1 MSNFKYGRF
10 GISLLVVC
18 GAIATATTP
27 LLTAIPASAQLFPA
41 QENNNV
47 TPQPIVMPAATTL
60 PVEYK
65 EAEKIILTKEETVPL
80 TLTVAANIKNKQ
92 GEVLIPYGSEII
104 GELQPKDGGSQFVAQ
119 ELVISTE
126 KRQPLQATSQVITR
140 TEKINEG
147 TDTGDILQGAAIGG
161 AAAAIIALITGDNS
175 IDLLEVLGGAGL
187 GALGG
192 ILLGGKETEVI
203 SINPNED
210 LNVTLLEDLS
220 LEN

>member
-1 MSNFKYGRF
+1 MSNFKYSRS
-10 GISLLVVC
+10 GISLLVALS
-18 GAIATATTP
+18 AIATATTP
-27 LLTAIPASAQLFPA
+27 FFAAVPASAQLFRT

-47 TPQPIVMPAATTL
+47 TPQPITIPSGTTL

-65 EAEKIILTKEETVPL
+65 DAEKIVLTKEETVPL
-80 TLTVAANIKNKQ
+80 TVTVAANIKDKQ
-92 GEVLIPYGSEII
+92 GNILIPYGSEIF

-119 ELVISTE
+119 ELVISPE
-126 KRQPLQATSQVITR
+126 KRQPLEAESQVVTR
-140 TEKINEG
+140 TETIDEG
-147 TDTGDILQGAAIGG
+147 TDVGDILQGAAIGG

-192 ILLGGKETEVI
+192 LLLGGKETEVI

-210 LNVTLLEDLS
+210 LDVTLLEDLA
-220 LEN
+220 LE

>member
-1 MSNFKYGRF
+1 MSNLKYGRSSL
-10 GISLLVVC
+10 SLL
-18 GAIATATTP
+18 IAFSTMSTAGFAYT
-27 LLTAIPASAQLFPA
+27 TAIPVSAQLFPT

-47 TPQPIVMPAATTL
+47 TPQPIVIPATTTL
-60 PVEYK
+60 PVEYQ
-65 EAEKIILTKEETVPL
+65 EAEKIVLTKEETVPL
-80 TLTVAANIKNKQ
+80 TLTVAANIKDRQ
-92 GEVLIPYGSEII
+92 GNILIPYGSKII

-119 ELVISTE
+119 ELVISAE
-126 KRQPLQATSQVITR
+126 KRQSLQATSQVITR

-147 TDTGDILQGAAIGG
+147 TDTGDILQGAAIGS

-192 ILLGGKETEVI
+192 LLLGGKETEVI

-210 LNVTLLEDLS
+210 LDVTLLEDLT
-220 LEN
+220 LEQ